1 MEQEGWFR
9 SMKATGRGLRAE
21 GLEGKKQYNVSR
33 KIKFKGSKKQR
44 KELSKWESSPTKNVW
59 HVFEKRTH
67 KLRIVG
73 SKWFYKNVVILLDCK
88 SWSTVKL

>member
-1 MEQEGWFR
+1 MGLLKNTDEREFTLEQKMEQEGWFR

-44 KELSKWESSPTKNVW
+44 KELSK
-59 HVFEKRTH
+59 
-67 KLRIVG
+67 
-73 SKWFYKNVVILLDCK
+73 
-88 SWSTVKL
+88 